1 MSIRVY
7 SEVPEQRRKQI
18 ASDVV
23 VVLLIVLFVWVGKF
37 VHDAVGSLSVLA
49 TGVKEAGLTV
59 EGGFQSVADAVSGVP
74 VVGESIGNAIA
85 GAGDGTGGNLAE
97 LGQSGEDAVFAVARI
112 VGIVT
117 ATLPILVLLAVVLPR
132 RIRRVRHMSVASRVL
147 VDLHDP
153 ERRRLLAMR
162 AAFGLPYDELLDF
175 TSDPLGDLAE
185 GRHDALV
192 AAALAD
198 VGLVDRGSPALA

>member
-1 MSIRVY
+1 MRLY
-7 SEVPEQRRKQI
+7 SQVPAQRGRQI

-23 VVLLIVLFVWVGKF
+23 AVLLIVFFIWVGT
-37 VHDAVGSLSVLA
+37 VVRDTVNELAVLA
-49 TGVKEAGLTV
+49 TGVKQAGQTV
-59 EGGFQSVADAVSGVP
+59 EGGFQSVADAVSQVP

-97 LGQSGEDAVFAVARI
+97 LGQSGEDAVNRVATI
-112 VGIVT
+112 LGAVT
-117 ATLPILVLLAVVLPR
+117 AILPILVLLAVVVPR
-132 RIRRVRHMSVASRVL
+132 RIRALRRMSAASAVAF
-147 VDLHDP
+147 DLHEP

-162 AAFGLPYDELLDF
+162 AAFGLPYDQLLRY
-175 TSDPLGDLAE
+175 TRDPLGDLAE

-198 VGLVDRGSPALA
+198 VGLVDRHASSAA

>member
-1 MSIRVY
+1 MRLY
-7 SEVPEQRRKQI
+7 SQVPAQRGRQI

-23 VVLLIVLFVWVGKF
+23 AVLLIVFFIWVGT
-37 VHDAVGSLSVLA
+37 VVRDTVNELAVLA
-49 TGVKEAGLTV
+49 TGVKQAGQTV
-59 EGGFQSVADAVSGVP
+59 EGGFQSVADAVSQVP

-97 LGQSGEDAVFAVARI
+97 LGQSGEDAVNRLATILGWA
-112 VGIVT
+112 T
-117 ATLPILVLLAVVLPR
+117 ALLPIIVLLAAAVPR
-132 RIRRVRHMSVASRVL
+132 RVRRVRHMSVARSVL
-147 VDLHDP
+147 GGLDDP
-153 ERRRLLAMR
+153 ERRRYLAMR

-175 TSDPLGDLAE
+175 TPDPIGDLAA

-198 VGLVDRGSPALA
+198 VGLLDSPAPA